1 MKFGKKYLAITIV
14 VILLIIPI
22 FFGIYTDF
30 LFVSEFSL
38 CIMLFLLI
46 GFVFLLGLGK
56 VMDFLMY
63 NPSEKG
69 FEPLS
74 SKLGI
79 PGTSYRIQRG
89 LINGKWA
96 VRLLKGNSIVD
107 SYIFRDEKSK
117 ELMKQ
122 HDVIEALLN
131 GNNRIVLLVFFP
143 LTMIME
149 EFIFR
154 YYLIGILLYQVK
166 LGLIFA
172 VLISS
177 LIFSLYHLHIWF
189 KFKNLKILISY
200 LISSFLLAIYNGFL
214 LITLGIFVCIIV
226 HTCLV
231 FILYYNLYKKLS

>member
-1 MKFGKKYLAITIV
+1 
-14 VILLIIPI
+14 
-22 FFGIYTDF
+22 
-30 LFVSEFSL
+30 
-38 CIMLFLLI
+38 MLFLLI
-46 GFVFLLGLGK
+46 GFVILLGLGK
-56 VMDFLMY
+56 VMEILMY
-63 NPSEKG
+63 NPSEKV

-74 SKLGI
+74 NQLGI

-96 VRLLKGNSIVD
+96 VRLLKGNSKID
-107 SYIFRDEKSK
+107 SYVFRDEKSK

-122 HDVIEALLN
+122 HDVVKALLN
-131 GNNRIVLLVFFP
+131 GNNRIVLLVYFP

-177 LIFSLYHLHIWF
+177 IIFSLYHLHIWF
-189 KFKNLKILISY
+189 KFKSLKILISY
-200 LISSFLLAIYNGFL
+200 LISSFLLAIYNAYL

-226 HTCLV
+226 HTILV